1 MKMRFIFDFL
11 EDEYEHEIKQDLEE
25 DQYEIE
31 IKEELH
37 EYPWVAGKIGDCK
50 YSAKVYK
57 ETSDFGIDGSNIS
70 KLNVVNE
77 EGKTIINYDRGW
89 DVEPTN
95 EYEKEVLQELIDK
108 YEVDGDETVEE
119 YNRENGILR
128 IFFGR

>member
-25 DQYEIE
+25 DQYELE

-37 EYPWVAGKIGDCK
+37 EYPWVAGKIGNYK
-50 YSAKVYK
+50 YSAKVY
-57 ETSDFGIDGSNIS
+57 EVPSDFGIDSGNIS
-70 KLNVVNE
+70 KLQVVNE

-95 EYEKEVLQELIDK
+95 EYEKEILQELRDK
-108 YEVDGDETVEE
+108 YEVNGTEMEEE
-119 YNRENGILR
+119 YHIENGILR
-128 IFFGR
+128 AFFRR